1 MELPG
6 AIGIVP
12 LGVALG
18 ITARCSAVYTN
29 PLKHSLA
36 TGCVIASQTEYWR
49 QELRDFVRP
58 ITTFAEVFGK
68 TPLLYPK
75 AQGSQANCPAVAWY
89 GNPPGRCLNL
99 SSLGKRQTGPR
110 RRRPGCSER
119 SLFWAE
125 APRGFP

>member
-36 TGCVIASQTEYWR
+36 TGCVIAAQTEYWR

-68 TPLLYPK
+68 PQLLYPK
-75 AQGSQANCPAVAWY
+75 AQGSQANCLAVAGY
-89 GNPPGRCLNL
+89 GGTCPARHPNL
-99 SSLGKRQTGPR
+99 SPLGKLVLGKSRDVFLAESPGP
-110 RRRPGCSER
+110 
-119 SLFWAE
+119 
-125 APRGFP
+125 